1 MIRLFHAYFPVRTV
15 LLSLTEAIL
24 LAAGFLLAVLITA
37 GTPVNADIF
46 LLYENGIARIA
57 LVVAVVLTLIYYFD
71 LYDAFVL
78 TNRRE
83 VFTRLVGV
91 LGCTLLALGFL
102 YYTFPAVHLS
112 GTVLWVGILLACIA
126 LPAWR
131 ECFFF
136 LNRSARFAEHAVI
149 FGGGALAG
157 LLVDE
162 IRRRPELGVRID
174 GFVGQGL
181 QFPGMPCVDRQDLA
195 EFIRTKGIRRVL
207 VTMAD
212 RRGKLPV
219 DSLLELK
226 AGGIQIQDG
235 SEYYEGITGKIDLDS
250 LRLSWLLFSPG
261 FHVRA
266 PLRFYKR
273 VFSVVL
279 ASLALVLLAPLM
291 AVIAIAIRLDSKGP
305 AIFRQARV
313 GENGKIFMMY
323 KFRSMRDGSE
333 KAQLRPA
340 GAEDQRITR
349 LGKWLRPPRLDE
361 LPQLINIVKGD
372 MAFVGPRPF
381 VPEQEE
387 EYTTAIPFYRQRWL
401 VKPGATG
408 WAQIN
413 RGYNVT
419 LEDNR
424 EKLSYDL
431 FYIKNISVGLDLY
444 ILLATAKILLLGRGG
459 RLFRWPAG
467 HQLYL
472 DIPCHQ
478 QR

>member
-1 MIRLFHAYFPVRTV
+1 
-15 LLSLTEAIL
+15 
-24 LAAGFLLAVLITA
+24 
-37 GTPVNADIF
+37 
-46 LLYENGIARIA
+46 
-57 LVVAVVLTLIYYFD
+57 
-71 LYDAFVL
+71 
-78 TNRRE
+78 
-83 VFTRLVGV
+83 
-91 LGCTLLALGFL
+91 
-102 YYTFPAVHLS
+102 
-112 GTVLWVGILLACIA
+112 
-126 LPAWR
+126 
-131 ECFFF
+131 

-459 RLFRWPAG
+459 R
-467 HQLYL
+467 
-472 DIPCHQ
+472 
-478 QR
+478 